1 MKEEGFVTWASIE
14 NACKGAGDLISDRVS
29 TIDDK
34 IEKYNQK
41 IEKLNKKIKE
51 LEKGKPLYAVGD
63 RVILADVHYTVKIK
77 KVTYDKKEGYK
88 YWFDNAF
95 HRDVFVLEKDIFGKY
110 SGDND
115 YIEYLLGELWKVK
128 GILQNLKRGIK

>member
-1 MKEEGFVTWASIE
+1 MKDEFVGWAYNE
-14 NACKGAGDLISDRVS
+14 NALRSEASAVADRVS

-63 RVILADVHYTVKIK
+63 RVILADAHYVVKIK
-77 KVTYDKKEGYK
+77 KVTYDKKEGYT
-88 YWFDNAF
+88 YWFDNSF
-95 HRDVFVLEKDIFGKY
+95 HRDIFVLEKDIFKKY

-115 YIEYLLGELWKVK
+115 YIEYLLSELWKVES
-128 GILQNLKRGIK
+128 ILQNLKRGIK

>member
-1 MKEEGFVTWASIE
+1 MKDEFVGWAYHE
-14 NACKGAGDLISDRVS
+14 NALRSEASAVADRVS

-77 KVTYDKKEGYK
+77 KVTYDKKEGYI
-88 YWFDNAF
+88 YWFDNSYCK
-95 HRDVFVLEKDIFGKY
+95 DVFTLEKDIFGKY

>member
-1 MKEEGFVTWASIE
+1 MKDEFVGWAYNE
-14 NACKGAGDLISDRVS
+14 NALRSEASAVADRVS

-63 RVILADVHYTVKIK
+63 RVILADMHYVIKIK
-77 KVTYDKKEGYK
+77 KITYDKKQGYI
-88 YWFDNAF
+88 YWFDKPAHKDIF
-95 HRDVFVLEKDIFGKY
+95 TLEKDILKKY
-110 SGDND
+110 VNDED
-115 YIEYLLGELWKVK
+115 YIQYLLLELWRVERVLDVFTKETK
-128 GILQNLKRGIK
+128 

>member
-1 MKEEGFVTWASIE
+1 MSEWQTIKCECISDAS
-14 NACKGAGDLISDRVS
+14 ALKGDLISDRVS

-63 RVILADVHYTVKIK
+63 RVILADMHYVIKIK
-77 KVTYDKKEGYK
+77 KITYDKKQGYI
-88 YWFDNAF
+88 YWFDKPAHKDIF
-95 HRDVFVLEKDIFGKY
+95 TLEKDILKKY
-110 SGDND
+110 VNDED
-115 YIEYLLGELWKVK
+115 YIQYLLLELWRVERVLDVFTKETK
-128 GILQNLKRGIK
+128 